1 MSTCNLELFDIFS
14 YSCMN
19 CIRSLGYIKNLDAQY
34 KKYGLKT
41 VIVHVP
47 EWGFE
52 KSKSNIYGAAKSQKI
67 RFPVKIDKD
76 KKLINKLK
84 VDFWPSQ
91 LLIKNSRVVYRHIGE
106 GGYKPLENAIKKHLG
121 VKERSIF
128 DNEPKYTKFPTI
140 YAGKKKEGKISK
152 VKKAIRFGIVYAD
165 GKYKQNNEF
174 LKINGSLTLLAK
186 GKKINFVAESWN
198 KKPVKVNV
206 KANGRLVKTIIVS
219 KPKLYK
225 IAESKSNEVKTLTMA
240 TNGNL
245 KVYSFSFE

>member
-106 GGYKPLENAIKKHLG
+106 GSYKALENAIKKHLG

-128 DNEPKYTKFPTI
+128 NNEPKYTKFQAI
-140 YAGKKKEGKISK
+140 YAGKNKKGKISQIK
-152 VKKAIRFGIVYAD
+152 DKLRFGFICID
-165 GKYKQNNEF
+165 GKYWQNKEF
-174 LKINGSLTLLAK
+174 LKINGPLTLLAK
-186 GKKINFVAESWN
+186 GKKVNFVAESEN
-198 KKPVKVNV
+198 RKPLKVYVKI
-206 KANGRLVKTIIVS
+206 NGRFIKTFKAS

-225 IAESKSNEVKTLTMA
+225 IAESESSKTKTLTLTA
-240 TNGNL
+240 NGNL
-245 KVYSFSFE
+245 RVYSFSFE